1 MPLIFVYGAVM
12 THAHVLA
19 HGEAA
24 FAEDH
29 AIRFVVCGVPW
40 IEPAFAALEPAP
52 GERAWGVL
60 AAWPD
65 AAWAKVRRRERPYEE
80 RRVRVTT
87 ASGRAPDET
96 RETREAIALFLTGR
110 RRRDEGAPSAR
121 YASLLARGAARFGF
135 PAEVIDRYRRLEAEG
150 SQLTLS
156 LVRWL
161 GARREE
167 R

>member
-1 MPLIFVYGAVM
+1 MPLVFVYGAVM

-29 AIRFVVCGVPW
+29 AIRFVVGGVPW

-52 GERAWGVL
+52 GERAWGVV

-80 RRVRVTT
+80 RRVCVT
-87 ASGRAPDET
+87 SGSGAGSS
-96 RETREAIALFLTGR
+96 ETREAIALFLTGR

-121 YASLLARGAARFGF
+121 YASLLARGAERFGF
-135 PAEVIDRYRRLEAEG
+135 PADVIDRYRRLEAEG
-150 SQLTLS
+150 PRLTLS

-161 GARREE
+161 GARRPE